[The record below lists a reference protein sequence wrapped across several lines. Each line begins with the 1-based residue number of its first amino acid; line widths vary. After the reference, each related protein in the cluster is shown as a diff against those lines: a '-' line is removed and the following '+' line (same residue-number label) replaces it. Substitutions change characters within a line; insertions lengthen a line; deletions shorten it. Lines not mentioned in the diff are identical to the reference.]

1 MKKLITLTFVLLLLL
16 SISSM
21 ATDTRVLTMG
31 ENNNVLL
38 DDANIWL
45 YPSRTFE
52 YPNLAIGEFNNNYNG
67 TFNQFGIH
75 WKFGTDKPFV
85 LATYFTTLPAVY
97 PTDLN
102 GGSLFM
108 PGFSLLQN
116 RRIDLFY
123 GRVISNYNFGMHF
136 SLTHSSQ
143 TKEFTTPLDNQ
154 VKSYGYYN
162 FDFGL
167 TPTTD
172 KWDVALDFG
181 LGSWTD
187 ESASGG
193 TQTEPDGFY
202 DFSLIGRYFVA
213 NGPNYTFIPHVG
225 FYSSKRGIKEY
236 DASSVLTDNTK
247 YTRTVFNIGTGLNY
261 TPATNVLGV
270 FDFGLMYDSWKEKI
284 DVPTPA
290 QENTETNVV
299 VPYFKIGLDADVFK
313 WMDIR
318 LGATSNWTNETR
330 EYKPDNNKWKY
341 KYADNETY
349 LGFGFHWNRLN
360 VDTYTDP
367 ALFIHGFN
375 FISGN
380 TYDENNDMNFRIS
393 ASYEMK

>member
-1 MKKLITLTFVLLLLL
+1 
-16 SISSM
+16 M
-21 ATDTRVLTMG
+21 ATDTRVMTMG
-31 ENNNVLL
+31 DNNNVLL

-52 YPNLAIGEFNNNYNG
+52 YPNLAIGEFSNYSSE

-75 WKFGTDKPFV
+75 WKFGTDNPFV
-85 LATYFTTLPAVY
+85 LGTYFTTLPATY
-97 PTDLN
+97 PTNLM
-102 GGSLFM
+102 GGNIVPFD
-108 PGFSLLQN
+108 FSLLQN

-143 TKEFTTPLDNQ
+143 IHELTTPAVDNQ
-154 VKSYGYYN
+154 IESFGYYN
-162 FDFGL
+162 FDVGL

-172 KWDVALDFG
+172 KWDVAVAFG
-181 LGSWTD
+181 IGTWTD

-202 DFSLIGRYFVA
+202 DFSLMGRYFIA

-225 FYSSKRGIKEY
+225 FDYAKHGIKNY
-236 DASSVLTDNTK
+236 NLNGDLTDLDNNTQ
-247 YTRTVFNIGTGLNY
+247 YTRTVFDIGTGLNY

-270 FDFGLMYDSWKEKI
+270 FDFGFKYDYWKQEV
-284 DVPTPA
+284 DVPTPV
-290 QENTETNVV
+290 QENTITNTI

-318 LGATSNWTNETR
+318 LGATSNWTYETD
-330 EYKPDNNKWKY
+330 EYKQPANNKWKY
-341 KYADNETY
+341 RYADNETY

-367 ALFIHGFN
+367 QLFLNGFD

-380 TYDENNDMNFRIS
+380 GDGDMNFRIS